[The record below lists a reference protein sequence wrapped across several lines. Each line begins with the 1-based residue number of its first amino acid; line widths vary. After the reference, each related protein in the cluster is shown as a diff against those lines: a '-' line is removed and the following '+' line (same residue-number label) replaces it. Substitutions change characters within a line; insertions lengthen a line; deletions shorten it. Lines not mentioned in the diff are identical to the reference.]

1 MDIYF
6 LRHASAGEPK
16 MNPARDDERKLDKEG
31 VEQSHTVGC
40 ALAALKVTLD
50 AVISS
55 PLPRASE
62 TAKIVA
68 EEIGHESKVLTD
80 AALKPGATYDDFQEL
95 LHRHSGKHAVMV
107 VGHNPSMTEF
117 LNKLLMG
124 DSASDAVE
132 LKKAAIA
139 KVEKEGRKPAILKW
153 FMPPK
158 VVRAIQQGSA
168 KSSRPKTVSK

>member
-16 MNPARDDERKLDKEG
+16 LNPAKDDERKLDKDG
-31 VEQSHTVGC
+31 IEQCHVVGR
-40 ALAALKVTLD
+40 ALAALDVTVD
-50 AVISS
+50 AVITS
-55 PLPRASE
+55 PLPRAGE

-68 EEIGHESKVLTD
+68 EEIGHDSKVLTD

-95 LHRHSGKHAVMV
+95 LNRHSGKDAIMV

-117 LNKLLMG
+117 LNKLLSG
-124 DSASDAVE
+124 ESGSDAIE
-132 LKKAAIA
+132 LKKGAIA
-139 KVEKEGRKPAILKW
+139 KVEKDGRRPGILKW
-153 FMPPK
+153 CMPPK

>member
-1 MDIYF
+1 MDIYL

-16 MNPARDDERKLDKEG
+16 LNPARDDERKLDKEG
-31 VEQSHTVGC
+31 IEQSHSVGR
-40 ALAALKVTLD
+40 ALSALNVRLD

-55 PLPRASE
+55 PLPRASQ

-68 EEIGHESKVLTD
+68 EEIGHKSKVLSE
-80 AALKPGATYDDFQEL
+80 AALRPGATYADFREL
-95 LHRHSGKHAVMV
+95 LHRHSGEDAIMV

-124 DSASDAVE
+124 ESAPDAIE

-139 KVEKEGRKPAILKW
+139 KVEKDGRKQAILKW
-153 FMPPK
+153 CLPAKLMR
-158 VVRAIQQGSA
+158 VLQQGSA
-168 KSSRPKTVSK
+168 RSSRPKAVSK

>member
-16 MNPARDDERKLDKEG
+16 MNPAKDDERKLDKEG
-31 VEQSHTVGC
+31 IEQSHSVGH
-40 ALAALKVTLD
+40 ALAALKINLD
-50 AVISS
+50 AIITS
-55 PLPRASE
+55 PLPRASQ
-62 TAKIVA
+62 TAAIVS
-68 EEIGHESKVLTD
+68 EEIGYKNKLLTD

-95 LHRHSGKHAVMV
+95 LQRHSGEDAIMV

-124 DSASDAVE
+124 DSAPDAVE

-139 KVEKEGRKPAILKW
+139 KVEKDGRRQAILKW
-153 FMPPK
+153 CMPPK
-158 VVRAIQQGSA
+158 IVRALQPASA

>member
-16 MNPARDDERKLDKEG
+16 LNPAKDDERKLDKEG
-31 VEQSHTVGC
+31 IEQCHAVGR
-40 ALAALKVTLD
+40 ALAALDVTMD
-50 AVISS
+50 AVIAST
-55 PLPRASE
+55 LPRAGE
-62 TAKIVA
+62 TAQIVA

-95 LHRHSGKHAVMV
+95 LQRQSGKDAIMV

-117 LNKLLMG
+117 LNKMLFG
-124 DSASDAVE
+124 NSAPDALE

-139 KVEKEGRKPAILKW
+139 KVEKDGRNQAILKW
-153 FMPPK
+153 CMPPK
-158 VVRAIQQGSA
+158 VVRAIQQCSA

>member
-6 LRHASAGEPK
+6 LRHASAGEPR
-16 MNPARDDERKLDKEG
+16 MNPAKDDERKLDKEG
-31 VEQSHTVGC
+31 IEQCHVVGR
-40 ALAALKVTLD
+40 ALAALNVTFD
-50 AVISS
+50 AIISS

-68 EEIGHESKVLTD
+68 EEIGHKSKVLTD
-80 AALKPGATYDDFQEL
+80 AALKPGAIYHDFQEL
-95 LHRHSGKHAVMV
+95 LQRHSGKDAIMV

-132 LKKAAIA
+132 LKKATIA

-153 FMPPK
+153 CMPPK
-158 VVRAIQQGSA
+158 VVRAIQQVSA